1 MYVNE
6 RRKTQQT
13 KKGNKIM
20 ANVKM
25 TEREF
30 LNLVINGD
38 INEDVKAYA
47 TEGIAKLD
55 AKNEKRKNTPT
66 KEQLANEGLKSNILE
81 LLANSPMVASEVGA
95 SLGVST
101 QKASA
106 LCQLL
111 VKEGKVSVAD
121 IKVKNK
127 GAVKSYSLVEGE

>member
-13 KKGNKIM
+13 KKGINTM

-127 GAVKSYSLVEGE
+127 GAVKSYSLAEGE

>member
-1 MYVNE
+1 
-6 RRKTQQT
+6 
-13 KKGNKIM
+13 M

-30 LNLVINGD
+30 LNLVINGN

-106 LCQLL
+106 LCTLL
-111 VKEGKVSVAD
+111 VKEGKVAVAD

-127 GAVKSYSLVEGE
+127 GTVKQYSLVEGE

>member
-1 MYVNE
+1 
-6 RRKTQQT
+6 
-13 KKGNKIM
+13 M
-20 ANVKM
+20 AKM

-30 LNLVINGD
+30 LNLVINGN

-106 LCQLL
+106 LCTLL
-111 VKEGKVSVAD
+111 GKEGKISVAD

-127 GAVKSYSLVEGE
+127 GTVKQYTLVTSDTEAEEVEEE

>member
-13 KKGNKIM
+13 KKGINTM

-66 KEQLANEGLKSNILE
+66 KEQLANEGLKANILA
-81 LLANSPMVASEVGA
+81 LLEGKSMVASDIGA

-111 VKEGKVSVAD
+111 VKEGKLSVAD

>member
-66 KEQLANEGLKSNILE
+66 KEQVANEGLKADILA
-81 LLANSPMVASEVGA
+81 LLEGKSMVASDIGA

-111 VKEGKVSVAD
+111 VKEGKLSVAD

-127 GAVKSYSLVEGE
+127 VFLHRHTPVNPT

>member
-20 ANVKM
+20 AKM

-66 KEQLANEGLKSNILE
+66 KEQVANEGLKTDILA
-81 LLANSPMVASEVGA
+81 LLEGKSMVASDIGA

-111 VKEGKVSVAD
+111 VKEGKLSVAD

-127 GAVKSYSLVEGE
+127 GAVKSYSLAEGE

>member
-1 MYVNE
+1 
-6 RRKTQQT
+6 
-13 KKGNKIM
+13 M
-20 ANVKM
+20 AKM

-30 LNLVINGD
+30 LNLVINGN
-38 INEDVKAYA
+38 INEDVKVYA

-106 LCQLL
+106 LCTLL
-111 VKEGKVSVAD
+111 VKEGKVAVAD
-121 IKVKNK
+121 LKVKNK
-127 GAVKSYSLVEGE
+127 GTVKQYSLVEGE